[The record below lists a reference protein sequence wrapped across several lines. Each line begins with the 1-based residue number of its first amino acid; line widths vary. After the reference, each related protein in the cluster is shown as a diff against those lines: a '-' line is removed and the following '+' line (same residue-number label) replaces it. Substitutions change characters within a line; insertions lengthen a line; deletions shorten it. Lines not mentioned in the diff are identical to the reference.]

1 MKQPMHQPMK
11 QQTEKPMKKQIKHLV
26 IATTFLAAGTAFAQ
40 LTPVGTWQSIDDKTG
55 EAKVEVV
62 ITENAGVLS
71 GRIDKQLRKQADPNR
86 RCTECKDD
94 RKDQLFVG
102 LEIIRGV
109 RKGDGDDIWEGGR
122 ILDPESG
129 SEYRVRM
136 KPIEGGKRMELR
148 GYLGPIWR
156 TQTWVRVK

>member
-1 MKQPMHQPMK
+1 MKQPMNQPMK

>member
-1 MKQPMHQPMK
+1 
-11 QQTEKPMKKQIKHLV
+11 MKKLI
-26 IATTFLAAGTAFAQ
+26 IAATCLAAGTAFAQ
-40 LTPVGTWQSIDDKTG
+40 VTPVGTWHSIDDKTG

-71 GRIDKQLRKQADPNR
+71 GRIDKQLRKQADPSR

-109 RKGDGDDIWEGGR
+109 RKAEGEALWEGGK

-136 KPIEGGKRMELR
+136 KPVEDGKRMELR

>member
-1 MKQPMHQPMK
+1 
-11 QQTEKPMKKQIKHLV
+11 MKKLI

-40 LTPVGTWQSIDDKTG
+40 MTPVGTWHSIDDKTG
-55 EAKVEVV
+55 EAKAEIV
-62 ITENAGVLS
+62 IAESSGTLN
-71 GRIDKQLRKQADPNR
+71 GRIDKLLRKEADPTR

-94 RKDQLFVG
+94 RKDKLVLG
-102 LEIIRGV
+102 MEIIRGA
-109 RKGDGDDIWEGGR
+109 RKTDGEELWEGGK
-122 ILDPESG
+122 ILDPDNG
-129 SEYRVRM
+129 SEYRLRM